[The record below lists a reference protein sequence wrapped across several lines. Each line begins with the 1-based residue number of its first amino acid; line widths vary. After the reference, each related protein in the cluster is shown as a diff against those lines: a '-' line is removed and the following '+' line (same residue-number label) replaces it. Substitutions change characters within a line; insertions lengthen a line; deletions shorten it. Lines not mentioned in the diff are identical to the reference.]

1 MGERN
6 IAQSMECGSSGFV
19 TSIQEICYM
28 LTLPKVV
35 AVLLSATLIN
45 TDGTRD
51 KISTTVEEMT
61 DSATRTIEST
71 PGTA

>member
-1 MGERN
+1 MW
-6 IAQSMECGSSGFV
+6 SV

-28 LTLPKVV
+28 LTLLKVV
-35 AVLLSATLIN
+35 AVLPSTAIIN